1 MPKTKTESDVSAAT
15 TLPSFDRGYY
25 PHWSGLEHGIQP
37 GKFYDACLSSC
48 CCLLFLDVSRYF
60 IFTCSLTFFCR
71 LCDTDG
77 RREVEGNA
85 SVSQHVF
92 WCLFRRHLALLI
104 TMHHYALV
112 AHGGAVGELPLQ
124 MPSDKTIGGGDDA
137 FNTFFSEISAV
148 VPSTLSALSTPT

>member
-1 MPKTKTESDVSAAT
+1 MQVEKIENSTIPLTENFSVILSIPRSLSSSVAVSFLFPSMPKTKTESDVSAAT
-15 TLPSFDRGYY
+15 TLPSFDRGNY

-92 WCLFRRHLALLI
+92 
-104 TMHHYALV
+104 
-112 AHGGAVGELPLQ
+112 
-124 MPSDKTIGGGDDA
+124 
-137 FNTFFSEISAV
+137 
-148 VPSTLSALSTPT
+148 